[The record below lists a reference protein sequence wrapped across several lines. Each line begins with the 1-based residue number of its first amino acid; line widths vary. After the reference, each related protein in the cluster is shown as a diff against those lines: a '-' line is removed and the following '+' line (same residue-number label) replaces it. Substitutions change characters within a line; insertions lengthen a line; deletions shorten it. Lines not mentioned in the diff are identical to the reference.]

1 MESGLGGITFII
13 DGECKQVCAA
23 APKTEGAM
31 LKEPRREGQSWA
43 VGAGFTPY
51 LGVNVEF

>member
-1 MESGLGGITFII
+1 
-13 DGECKQVCAA
+13 
-23 APKTEGAM
+23 M

-51 LGVNVEF
+51 LGVNVEFWEEDLFWD